1 MSQGTD
7 PSGEDRAAR
16 DRNSA
21 GDRVGDDEVVDAEI
35 VDEGTDL
42 ADDIEI
48 GDAEIAERFEELVH
62 GAENLD
68 ADAEAAV
75 VEAVE
80 VAARIATERDEYLD
94 LARRVQAD
102 FENYK
107 RRVDIQ
113 RVEQRERAA
122 EGLARELLPVL
133 DAGEAAS
140 TQGMDDAAAIYSH
153 LLATLEKQGLTR
165 VAEAGV
171 EFDPN
176 IHEAVMHEE
185 GDGGAA
191 VVAEVLRTGYLW
203 NERVLRPAMVKVRG

>member
-1 MSQGTD
+1 MSNGAGS
-7 PSGEDRAAR
+7 PGEDRAAR
-16 DRNSA
+16 DAAADDVS
-21 GDRVGDDEVVDAEI
+21 DDEVVDGEI
-35 VDEGTDL
+35 VDDVVRDL
-42 ADDIEI
+42 ADDATID
-48 GDAEIAERFEELVH
+48 DAEIDELFSELVSE
-62 GAENLD
+62 AEALD
-68 ADAEAAV
+68 SDAEAAV

-80 VAARIATERDEYLD
+80 VAARIASERDEYLD

-107 RRVDIQ
+107 RRVEIQ
-113 RVEQRERAA
+113 KVEQRERAA
-122 EGLARELLPVL
+122 ESLARELLPVL

-140 TQGMDDAAAIYSH
+140 TQGMDDAAAIYSQ

-165 VAEAGV
+165 VADAGV

-176 IHEAVMHEE
+176 VHEAVMHEE

-191 VVAEVLRTGYLW
+191 LVAEILRTGYLW